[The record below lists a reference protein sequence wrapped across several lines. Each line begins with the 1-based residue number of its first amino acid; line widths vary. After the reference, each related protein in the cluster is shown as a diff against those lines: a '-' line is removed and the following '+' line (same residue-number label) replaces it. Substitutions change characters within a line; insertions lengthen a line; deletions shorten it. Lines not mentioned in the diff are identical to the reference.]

1 MANGSIFVSTYFD
14 ICSLRSRL
22 MPYQIPATLIK
33 GNDWRIIVVH
43 GKYIHLVYVTETA
56 TTNKLDR
63 KPKKYSKNET
73 NFKKNNEY
81 LTWVNNQQ
89 KVLVKVNICNRKVD
103 GGLYTKSSWETVHA
117 TFQSACYCSVLFCLL
132 IFNHVFG

>member
-1 MANGSIFVSTYFD
+1 
-14 ICSLRSRL
+14 

-56 TTNKLDR
+56 TTNKLAR
-63 KPKKYSKNET
+63 KQKKYSKNET

-103 GGLYTKSSWETVHA
+103 GGL
-117 TFQSACYCSVLFCLL
+117 
-132 IFNHVFG
+132 